1 MVQDIAP
8 LKFDNTY
15 HNYQPDETSVILSYG
30 DNTILSKV
38 NNQMVDL
45 PRFKDYFLHTD
56 VYPETIYLF
65 SIDDIRYFLPVI
77 PLEAE
82 HGFSYNPVGAF
93 RDLKPRFIAF
103 AVFTGVGLC
112 SWYSSHVYCGK
123 CGNKS
128 NRDEKERMM
137 KCPACGNMVY
147 PTISPA
153 VIVAITD
160 GNRLLMSKYAGR
172 EYTRYALLAG
182 FAESGE
188 TIEQT
193 VHREVMEEVGVRVK
207 NIRYYK
213 SQPWG
218 LSSSLLM
225 GFFADLDGSP
235 ELTVDTNELQE
246 AVWFEREDIPP
257 TTTRRSLTNEMI
269 EYFRNEGTGINMNS
283 YRN

>member
-15 HNYQPDETSVILSYG
+15 HNYRPDGTSVILSYA
-30 DNTILSKV
+30 DNTVLSKIDDR
-38 NNQMVDL
+38 MVTL
-45 PRFKDYFLHTD
+45 PRFNDFFPQTET
-56 VYPETIYLF
+56 YPDAVYLF
-65 SIDDIRYFLPVI
+65 SIDDIHYFLPII
-77 PLEAE
+77 PLEAGN
-82 HGFSYNPVGAF
+82 GFTYNPVGAF

-103 AVFTGVGLC
+103 AVFTGVGLY
-112 SWYSSHVYCGK
+112 SWYISHIYCGK
-123 CGNKS
+123 CGNK
-128 NRDEKERMM
+128 NHRDDKERMM
-137 KCPACGNMVY
+137 KCPVCGNMVY

-160 GNRLLMSKYAGR
+160 GDRLLMSKYAGR

-193 VHREVMEEVGVRVK
+193 VHREVMEEVGLRVK
-207 NIRYYK
+207 NLRYYK

-225 GFFADLDGSP
+225 GFFAELDGSP
-235 ELTVDTNELQE
+235 ELTVDTTELQE
-246 AVWFEREDIPP
+246 AQWFSREDIPP
-257 TTTRRSLTNEMI
+257 TNTRRSLTNEMI
-269 EYFRNEGTGINMNS
+269 EYFRES
-283 YRN
+283 C

>member
-15 HNYQPDETSVILSYG
+15 HNYRPDEESVILSYA
-30 DNTILSKV
+30 DNTVLARV
-38 NNQMVDL
+38 ADRMAEL
-45 PRFKDYFLHTD
+45 PRFKDFFAQAD
-56 VYPETIYLF
+56 DYPEAVYLF
-65 SIDDIRYFLPVI
+65 SIDDVHYFLPVV
-77 PLEAE
+77 PLEAAG
-82 HGFSYNPVGAF
+82 GFAYHPVASF
-93 RDLKPRFIAF
+93 RELKPRFTTF

-112 SWYSSHVYCGK
+112 SWYASHVYCGK

-128 NRDEKERMM
+128 NRDDKERMM
-137 KCPACGNMVY
+137 KCPVCGNMVY

-160 GNRLLMSKYAGR
+160 GDRLLMSKYAGR

-207 NIRYYK
+207 NLRYYK

-225 GFFADLDGSP
+225 GFFAELDGSP
-235 ELTVDTNELQE
+235 ELTIDTTELQE
-246 AVWFEREDIPP
+246 AEWFSRENIPP
-257 TTTRRSLTNEMI
+257 TTTLRSLTNEMI
-269 EYFRNEGTGINMNS
+269 ECFRNG
-283 YRN
+283 